1 MLLIPPQ
8 NDSSSSRRG
17 YVHWHPS
24 TAPLE
29 KKEEPFPITM
39 DDSSASRAREKWAG
53 GSPACPG
60 AEPSQDGATFSCHHE
75 QPKATQFVP
84 QAQCSRQHRPLSPA
98 RGLQPCMWGP
108 KAKFKP
114 HLLCNYALDP
124 CWGGRIRPPGPRHR
138 GAAGARL
145 PAPAL
150 FPEAPGCDPIQKAAC
165 SNAA

>member
-29 KKEEPFPITM
+29 KKKSPFRSPRMIHLPAGRGSNGQVGALPAPVLSPRRMGPPSPATTSSQKPPYLSPTPSAADSTDPFP
-39 DDSSASRAREKWAG
+39 
-53 GSPACPG
+53 
-60 AEPSQDGATFSCHHE
+60 
-75 QPKATQFVP
+75 
-84 QAQCSRQHRPLSPA
+84 PA
-98 RGLQPCMWGP
+98 RGLQLCMWGP

-114 HLLCNYALDP
+114 HLLCNYALNP